1 MTALFSVNCLNTFSQ
16 KVNLMLYNKIYF
28 LPTFYTEQKK
38 KRLFEK
44 FLRCDAIESRL
55 FRVGGVGG
63 QFHSTRVDILLKIP
77 VSFTFQQDLI

>member
-16 KVNLMLYNKIYF
+16 KVNLMLYNKTYF